1 MKVLIIDD
9 EISTRESI
17 KILAGM
23 TSESGDE
30 VYEARNGLEGYQMI
44 EKVQPDLIF
53 LDMNMPVLDGAD
65 LLNILD
71 ENTFQAKI
79 IIVSGYTDFRYTK
92 AAIIK
97 KYVVDYIQK
106 PIDEKQI
113 RDAIQKATGRA
124 QNERIDTTKIQ
135 TKKVQTGKGNG
146 HKENEEQKEIMFGIF
161 IEDFQTVLKK
171 NYNGSVE
178 VLQYFVMCQAEH
190 QIPNLTPYAPKEEIY
205 QYACFFTV
213 NRTESRGLNEAL
225 NCVTHRLENRYG
237 LNAYA
242 VYSDESKTDLYQM
255 YMEICEFINYA
266 DLGEDGR
273 VVRTARPEP
282 VPQTRS
288 ETAYWAGELLYCG
301 KNRNREQFEKTVHY
315 MFENMENSGIR
326 TIYERKIFISGLIF
340 EIGRRLNEKGL
351 RMEKRVS
358 EKMEEL
364 YSGKLMFTKKFAQR
378 WIKEFM
384 EEIWEISGA
393 EAVEIPDKLREVL
406 YYIQKNY
413 NKKISLSEVSD
424 QFYFNAS
431 TVSRMFVKYLG
442 INYIEYVNTLRLE
455 KAKEMLGNSKMNV
468 SEVAE
473 RTGFESLSYF
483 SKQFKKKYGVSP
495 QDFRKNK

>member
-161 IEDFQTVLKK
+161 IEDF
-171 NYNGSVE
+171 
-178 VLQYFVMCQAEH
+178 
-190 QIPNLTPYAPKEEIY
+190 
-205 QYACFFTV
+205 
-213 NRTESRGLNEAL
+213 
-225 NCVTHRLENRYG
+225 
-237 LNAYA
+237 
-242 VYSDESKTDLYQM
+242 
-255 YMEICEFINYA
+255 
-266 DLGEDGR
+266 
-273 VVRTARPEP
+273 
-282 VPQTRS
+282 
-288 ETAYWAGELLYCG
+288 
-301 KNRNREQFEKTVHY
+301 
-315 MFENMENSGIR
+315 
-326 TIYERKIFISGLIF
+326 
-340 EIGRRLNEKGL
+340 
-351 RMEKRVS
+351 
-358 EKMEEL
+358 
-364 YSGKLMFTKKFAQR
+364 
-378 WIKEFM
+378 
-384 EEIWEISGA
+384 
-393 EAVEIPDKLREVL
+393 
-406 YYIQKNY
+406 
-413 NKKISLSEVSD
+413 
-424 QFYFNAS
+424 
-431 TVSRMFVKYLG
+431 
-442 INYIEYVNTLRLE
+442 
-455 KAKEMLGNSKMNV
+455 
-468 SEVAE
+468 
-473 RTGFESLSYF
+473 
-483 SKQFKKKYGVSP
+483 KQF
-495 QDFRKNK
+495 